1 MFDWTQLYVD
11 LLRNASPDVIVQT
24 LNRIMVT
31 GKQKGDKT
39 VVDFARKIFAKIADI
54 FKLKFPSLHTLTKGN
69 PNISYT
75 VNKTDGSLS
84 FELVNLG
91 INLGQFIHH
100 YNVLNPGLF
109 LRDHKIRHQPSS
121 AFI

>member
-1 MFDWTQLYVD
+1 MFIYLNLCPKFMFDWTQLYVD
-11 LLRNASPDVIVQT
+11 LFQNASPDVIVQT

-75 VNKTDGSLS
+75 VNKTDGILS

-91 INLGQFIHH
+91 INLG
-100 YNVLNPGLF
+100 
-109 LRDHKIRHQPSS
+109 
-121 AFI
+121 

>member
-1 MFDWTQLYVD
+1 
-11 LLRNASPDVIVQT
+11 
-24 LNRIMVT
+24 MVT

-75 VNKTDGSLS
+75 VNKTDGILS
-84 FELVNLG
+84 FELDKLG
-91 INLGQFIHH
+91 INLG
-100 YNVLNPGLF
+100 
-109 LRDHKIRHQPSS
+109 
-121 AFI
+121 

>member
-1 MFDWTQLYVD
+1 MFDWTQIYVD
-11 LLRNASPDVIVQT
+11 LLQNASPDVIVQT

-54 FKLKFPSLHTLTKGN
+54 FKLKFPSLHILTKGN

-84 FELVNLG
+84 FELAKD
-91 INLGQFIHH
+91 IH
-100 YNVLNPGLF
+100 
-109 LRDHKIRHQPSS
+109 R
-121 AFI
+121 